1 MSEVVVKEQ
10 LEQYISKIERLEQEK
25 ADLSQ
30 EVKDIFQDASSHGF
44 DVKTMKSI
52 LKLKKLDKDKLAEQ
66 DAMLEL
72 YRDTLG
78 I

>member
-1 MSEVVVKEQ
+1 MSEVVIKEQ

-44 DVKTMKSI
+44 DVKAMKSI

>member
-25 ADLSQ
+25 ADLS
-30 EVKDIFQDASSHGF
+30 EEIKDIFQEASSHGF
-44 DVKTMKSI
+44 DVKAMKSI

>member
-10 LEQYISKIERLEQEK
+10 LEQYLSKIERLEQEK
-25 ADLSQ
+25 ADLS
-30 EVKDIFQDASSHGF
+30 EEIKDIFQDASSHGF
-44 DVKTMKSI
+44 DVKAMKTV

>member
-10 LEQYISKIERLEQEK
+10 LEQYINKIERLEQEK

-44 DVKTMKSI
+44 DVKAMKSI

>member
-10 LEQYISKIERLEQEK
+10 LEQYLSKIERLEQEK
-25 ADLSQ
+25 ADLS
-30 EVKDIFQDASSHGF
+30 EEIKDIFQDASSHGF
-44 DVKTMKSI
+44 DVKAMKTV

-66 DAMLEL
+66 DAMLKL

>member
-10 LEQYISKIERLEQEK
+10 LEQYLSKIERLEQEK
-25 ADLSQ
+25 ADLS
-30 EVKDIFQDASSHGF
+30 EEIKDIFQDASSHGL
-44 DVKTMKSI
+44 DVKAMKTV

>member
-1 MSEVVVKEQ
+1 MSAVVVKEQ
-10 LEQYISKIERLEQEK
+10 LEQYISKIERLEEEK
-25 ADLSQ
+25 SDLAQ
-30 EVKDIFQDASSHGF
+30 EVKDIFQDAASHGF
-44 DVKTMKSI
+44 DVKAMKAI
-52 LKLKKLDKDKLAEQ
+52 LKLKKLDKNKLAEQ

>member
-10 LEQYISKIERLEQEK
+10 LEQYISKIEKLEQEK

-44 DVKTMKSI
+44 DVKAMKSI

>member
-1 MSEVVVKEQ
+1 MSEVIVKEQ
-10 LEQYISKIERLEQEK
+10 IEQYLSKIERLEQEK
-25 ADLSQ
+25 ADLS
-30 EVKDIFQDASSHGF
+30 EEIKDIFQDASSHGF
-44 DVKTMKSI
+44 DVKAMKTV
-52 LKLKKLDKDKLAEQ
+52 LKLKKFDKARLAEQ

>member
-10 LEQYISKIERLEQEK
+10 LEQYISKIERLEQKK

-44 DVKTMKSI
+44 DVKAMKSI

>member
-10 LEQYISKIERLEQEK
+10 LEQYISKIERLEQGK
-25 ADLSQ
+25 ADLSE

-44 DVKTMKSI
+44 DVKAMKSI

>member
-25 ADLSQ
+25 VDLSQ

-44 DVKTMKSI
+44 DVKAMKAV

>member
-30 EVKDIFQDASSHGF
+30 EVKDIFQDAFSHRF
-44 DVKTMKSI
+44 DVKAMKSI

>member
-30 EVKDIFQDASSHGF
+30 EVKNIFQDASSHGF
-44 DVKTMKSI
+44 DVKAMKSI

-66 DAMLEL
+66 DTMLEL

>member
-10 LEQYISKIERLEQEK
+10 LEQYLSKIERLEQEK
-25 ADLSQ
+25 ADLS
-30 EVKDIFQDASSHGF
+30 EEIKDIFQDASSHGF
-44 DVKTMKSI
+44 DVKAMKTV
-52 LKLKKLDKDKLAEQ
+52 LKLKKIDKDKLAEQ

>member
-1 MSEVVVKEQ
+1 MSEVVVKAQ
-10 LEQYISKIERLEQEK
+10 LEQYINKIERLEQEK
-25 ADLSQ
+25 SDLS
-30 EVKDIFQDASSHGF
+30 EEIKEIFQDASSHGF
-44 DVKTMKSI
+44 DVKAMKTVI
-52 LKLKKLDKDKLAEQ
+52 KLKKLDKAKLAEQ

>member
-25 ADLSQ
+25 ADLS
-30 EVKDIFQDASSHGF
+30 EEIKDIFQDASAHGF
-44 DVKTMKSI
+44 DVKAMKSI

>member
-1 MSEVVVKEQ
+1 MSEVIVKEQ

-44 DVKTMKSI
+44 DVKAMKSI

-66 DAMLEL
+66 DTMLEL

>member
-10 LEQYISKIERLEQEK
+10 LEQYLNKIERLEQEK
-25 ADLSQ
+25 ADLS
-30 EVKDIFQDASSHGF
+30 EEIKDIFQDASSHGF
-44 DVKTMKSI
+44 DVKAMKTV

>member
-1 MSEVVVKEQ
+1 MSEVVVKAQ
-10 LEQYISKIERLEQEK
+10 LEQYISKIEKLEQEK
-25 ADLSQ
+25 ADLSE

-44 DVKTMKSI
+44 DVKAMKSI

>member
-10 LEQYISKIERLEQEK
+10 LEQYISKIEGLEQEK
-25 ADLSQ
+25 ANLSQ

-44 DVKTMKSI
+44 DVKAMKSI

>member
-1 MSEVVVKEQ
+1 MSVRSNLDFYK
-10 LEQYISKIERLEQEK
+10 
-25 ADLSQ
+25 LSQ

-44 DVKTMKSI
+44 DVKAMKSI

-72 YRDTLG
+72 IEIL
-78 I
+78 

>member
-25 ADLSQ
+25 ADLS
-30 EVKDIFQDASSHGF
+30 EEIKDIFQDASSHGF
-44 DVKTMKSI
+44 DVKAMKSI
-52 LKLKKLDKDKLAEQ
+52 LRLKKLDKDKLAEQ

>member
-25 ADLSQ
+25 ADLSE

-44 DVKTMKSI
+44 DVKAMKSI

>member
-1 MSEVVVKEQ
+1 MSEVVIKEQ
-10 LEQYISKIERLEQEK
+10 LEQYLSKIERLEHEK
-25 ADLSQ
+25 ADLS
-30 EVKDIFQDASSHGF
+30 EEIKDIFQDASSHGF
-44 DVKTMKSI
+44 DVKAMKTV

>member
-10 LEQYISKIERLEQEK
+10 LEQYLSKIERLEQEK
-25 ADLSQ
+25 ADLS
-30 EVKDIFQDASSHGF
+30 EEIKDIFQDASSHGF
-44 DVKTMKSI
+44 DVKAMKTV
-52 LKLKKLDKDKLAEQ
+52 LKLKKLDKARLAEQ

>member
-44 DVKTMKSI
+44 DVKAMKSI

>member
-1 MSEVVVKEQ
+1 MFEVVVKEQ
-10 LEQYISKIERLEQEK
+10 LEQYLSKIERLEQEK
-25 ADLSQ
+25 ADLS
-30 EVKDIFQDASSHGF
+30 EEIKDLFQDASSHGF
-44 DVKTMKSI
+44 DVKAMKTV
-52 LKLKKLDKDKLAEQ
+52 LKLKKLDKAKLAEQ

>member
-10 LEQYISKIERLEQEK
+10 LEQYLSKIERLEQEK

-44 DVKTMKSI
+44 DVKAMKAV
-52 LKLKKLDKDKLAEQ
+52 LKLKKLDKNKLAEQ

>member
-10 LEQYISKIERLEQEK
+10 LEQYLSKIERLEQEK
-25 ADLSQ
+25 ADLS
-30 EVKDIFQDASSHGF
+30 EEIKNIFQDASSHGF
-44 DVKTMKSI
+44 DVKAMKTV

>member
-1 MSEVVVKEQ
+1 MSEVLVKEQ

-44 DVKTMKSI
+44 DVKAMKSI

>member
-25 ADLSQ
+25 ADLSE
-30 EVKDIFQDASSHGF
+30 EVKNIFQDASSHGF
-44 DVKTMKSI
+44 DVKAMKSI

>member
-10 LEQYISKIERLEQEK
+10 LEQYLSKIERLEQEK

-44 DVKTMKSI
+44 DVKAMKSI

>member
-1 MSEVVVKEQ
+1 MSEVIIKEQ

-44 DVKTMKSI
+44 DVKAMKSI

>member
-10 LEQYISKIERLEQEK
+10 LEQYLIKIERLEQEK
-25 ADLSQ
+25 ADLS
-30 EVKDIFQDASSHGF
+30 EEIKDIFQDASSHGF
-44 DVKTMKSI
+44 DVKAMKTV